1 MIRKLISRRLVWRY
15 ALYNCFLLKYRGV
28 QYDSYPKISGKL
40 YITGQGNLKLGKNV
54 RLNSCLKAN
63 PIGGD
68 TRIILSVSENA
79 TMEIGDNTGI
89 SNSALIC
96 NRGII
101 IGNNVLIGGGV
112 KIYDSDFHSL
122 DATQRTNQNHDTPL
136 TSQVVL
142 EDGCFIGAHSIVL
155 KGVTIGENSIVGAGS
170 VVAKSIPK
178 NEIWAGN
185 PAKLI
190 KKLT

>member
-1 MIRKLISRRLVWRY
+1 MLRKLISRRLIWRY
-15 ALYNCFLLKYRGV
+15 ALYNWFLLKYRGV

-40 YITGQGNLKLGKNV
+40 YITGEGGLKFGKNV
-54 RLNSCLKAN
+54 RLNSCLRAN

-68 TRIILSVSENA
+68 TRIILSVSKTA
-79 TMEIGDNTGI
+79 SMEIGDNTGI
-89 SNSALIC
+89 SNSAIIC
-96 NRGII
+96 HERII
-101 IGNNVLIGGGV
+101 IGNNVLIGGSV

-122 DATQRTNQNHDTPL
+122 NASQRTNQNQDTPL

-142 EDGCFIGAHSIVL
+142 EDGCFIGAHSIIL
-155 KGVTIGENSIVGAGS
+155 KGVTIGKNSIVGAGS